1 MPSAR
6 YILGTQYMLISFR
19 HIWNDSIILDTPP
32 KNKIKVFVKDRVNIK
47 DLGMF
52 YLNVEG

>member
-1 MPSAR
+1 
-6 YILGTQYMLISFR
+6 MLISFR